1 MSNKKTY
8 SMTSLLIGLCFFW
21 TGTGYLTWFY
31 RLSDF
36 CSASQVDILTE
47 VVGYIFQVIGLISA
61 AFLIKKNKSFFES
74 KYIYVIMTFLDVLF
88 ISMAALAWDKV
99 SCLSFGYVMNFFH
112 GIIAATYLFILVK
125 NVPANY
131 RGRAFGIGYAFGSV
145 SSYLLSAV
153 DSSNF
158 LQNNLALIVYIV
170 AAVLSIP
177 VFLACIPE
185 NNMGVDLKNQ
195 EDHYENNSFTIKFIV
210 SVAVLIFLLS
220 AIKNTGFYFP
230 TADLSDSG
238 ISLEFSRLFYAVGLV
253 IAGFIGDYSRK
264 HGAICCVA
272 ALVFPFVMLVLVSQ
286 VSISMVLWISGYFF
300 FGFFVVYRVLLFAD
314 IAARSEKL
322 IFLSCF
328 GLLFGRIGDAT
339 GALSGI
345 LLKDNMTVLVVCAAA
360 LFVFTIFLFFEIFQ
374 RLYLADNT
382 IAKEDKDIWRD
393 IIEKYEL
400 TPREA
405 DVLKLI
411 EKSLSNAEIA
421 AELFISE
428 NTVKFHMKNILKKT
442 GCSNRAEIISM
453 LK

>member
-1 MSNKKTY
+1 M
-8 SMTSLLIGLCFFW
+8 
-21 TGTGYLTWFY
+21 
-31 RLSDF
+31 
-36 CSASQVDILTE
+36 
-47 VVGYIFQVIGLISA
+47 
-61 AFLIKKNKSFFES
+61 
-74 KYIYVIMTFLDVLF
+74 
-88 ISMAALAWDKV
+88 
-99 SCLSFGYVMNFFH
+99 
-112 GIIAATYLFILVK
+112 
-125 NVPANY
+125 
-131 RGRAFGIGYAFGSV
+131 
-145 SSYLLSAV
+145 
-153 DSSNF
+153 
-158 LQNNLALIVYIV
+158 
-170 AAVLSIP
+170 
-177 VFLACIPE
+177 
-185 NNMGVDLKNQ
+185 
-195 EDHYENNSFTIKFIV
+195 
-210 SVAVLIFLLS
+210 
-220 AIKNTGFYFP
+220 
-230 TADLSDSG
+230 
-238 ISLEFSRLFYAVGLV
+238 
-253 IAGFIGDYSRK
+253 
-264 HGAICCVA
+264 
-272 ALVFPFVMLVLVSQ
+272 
-286 VSISMVLWISGYFF
+286 
-300 FGFFVVYRVLLFAD
+300 FAD

-374 RLYLADNT
+374 RLYLEDNT

-411 EKSLSNAEIA
+411 EKNLSNAEIA